1 MFLEFSQGTFIWQW
15 FHSWAGLNAMTIS
28 LIVASLV
35 VGLTRFTPVSTL
47 IKALVAGGTVATL
60 PLGLSKMGIASPIY
74 DEQLMAYLSFFG
86 AVAVVGLGVPYLLSQ
101 ILRSASGKNST
112 YTGLTG
118 QFSTPPFATAGASAN
133 GGTGQTMGM
142 GGDAPVQNTLNFRS
156 GPKAGDTINIGPKT
170 MTVGRSPDNDIVI
183 DDPTVSRKHA
193 RITFD
198 GNRFYVE
205 DLNSTSGTRVNGKN
219 VMREAIMA
227 GATIKLGNTE
237 IGFDNKGGYQ
247 EKFPPPG
254 APASDNPGE
263 TRVIGKSPSSMTW
276 LAGTAGAAVG
286 QTFHLKKGNNTM
298 GRDAGNAVV
307 LDDPYAS
314 RQHAVVR
321 VEDGK
326 AHLFDLGSSGGTK
339 VNGKG
344 IGGGRL
350 EPNSVIRVGE
360 TELSLLQV
368 DNPKQF
374 AQATMSGNTMMDRRG
389 EQVGVLVVK
398 SGVDAGKSFMLSEG
412 DNTIGRGNGPAI
424 SLSDESVSRQH
435 AVIRCQDGKL
445 TLFDVG
451 SRSGT
456 ALNGQSISGHPIT
469 NGDVISVGRSEFTMM
484 ASKAQPV
491 GV

>member
-1 MFLEFSQGTFIWQW
+1 MFLEFTQGTFIWQW

-28 LIVASLV
+28 LIVAALV
-35 VGLTRFTPVSTL
+35 VGLTRFTPVSTC

-60 PLGLSKMGIASPIY
+60 PLGLSKMGIAFPVY
-74 DEQLMAYLSFFG
+74 DPQLTAYLSFFG
-86 AVAVVGLGVPYLLSQ
+86 AVAVVGIGVPYLFSQ
-101 ILRSASGKNST
+101 ILRSTSGKKST

-118 QFSTPPFATAGASAN
+118 QFDNPVATKMGVKAN
-133 GGTGQTMGM
+133 EGMGQTMDF
-142 GGDAPVQNTLNFRS
+142 GGDSPVQNTLNFRS

-183 DDPTVSRKHA
+183 DDPTVSRQHA
-193 RITFD
+193 RITYD
-198 GNRFYVE
+198 GNKFYVE
-205 DLNSTSGTRVNGKN
+205 DLNSTSGTKVNGKN
-219 VMREAIMA
+219 VTREAIMA
-227 GATIKLGNTE
+227 GGTMKMGNTE
-237 IGFDNKGGYQ
+237 IGFNDNGVYQ
-247 EKFPPPG
+247 DKFPPQ
-254 APASDNPGE
+254 AVPASGNPGE
-263 TRVIGKSPSSMTW
+263 TRVIGKAPASMTW
-276 LAGTAGAAVG
+276 LAGTAGAAAG
-286 QTFHLKKGNNTM
+286 QTCHLKEGNNTI
-298 GRDAGNAVV
+298 GRDSDNAVV

-339 VNGKG
+339 VNGKE
-344 IGGGRL
+344 IGGGQVEL
-350 EPNSVIRVGE
+350 NSVIKAGE

-374 AQATMSGNTMMDRRG
+374 AQATMSGNTMVDRRG

-412 DNTIGRGNGPAI
+412 DNSIGRGNDAAI
-424 SLSDESVSRQH
+424 NLSDESVSRQH

-445 TLFDVG
+445 SLFDVG

-456 ALNGQSISGHPIT
+456 ALNGQSIGGRLIN
-469 NGDVISVGRSEFTMM
+469 NGDVISIGRSEFTMM
-484 ASKAQPV
+484 AAKPEPV

>member
-1 MFLEFSQGTFIWQW
+1 MFLEFTQGTFIWQW

-28 LIVASLV
+28 LIVAALV
-35 VGLTRFTPVSTL
+35 VGLTRFTPVSTC
-47 IKALVAGGTVATL
+47 IKALVGGGTVATL
-60 PLGLSKMGIASPIY
+60 PLGLSKMGIAFPVY
-74 DEQLMAYLSFFG
+74 DPQLTAYLSFFG
-86 AVAVVGLGVPYLLSQ
+86 AVAVVGLGVPYLFSQ
-101 ILRSASGKNST
+101 ILRSTSGKNST

-118 QFSTPPFATAGASAN
+118 QFDNPVAATAGASAN
-133 GGTGQTMGM
+133 GGMGQTRDF
-142 GGDAPVQNTLNFRS
+142 GGDAPNQNTLNFQS

-183 DDPTVSRKHA
+183 DDPTVSRQHA

-198 GNRFYVE
+198 GNQFYVE
-205 DLNSTSGTRVNGKN
+205 DLNSTSGTKINGKN
-219 VMREAIMA
+219 VAKEAIMA
-227 GATIKLGNTE
+227 GATMKMGNTE
-237 IGFDNKGGYQ
+237 IGFNNNGVYQ
-247 EKFPPPG
+247 EKFPPQSV
-254 APASDNPGE
+254 PASGNPGE
-263 TRVIGKSPSSMTW
+263 TRVIGKSPASMTW
-276 LAGTAGAAVG
+276 LAGTAGAAAG
-286 QTFHLKKGNNTM
+286 QTCHLKEGNNTI
-298 GRDAGNAVV
+298 GRDADNAVV
-307 LDDPYAS
+307 LDDPYTS

-339 VNGKG
+339 VNGKE
-344 IGGGRL
+344 IGGGRVEL
-350 EPNSVIRVGE
+350 NSVIKVGE

-374 AQATMSGNTMMDRRG
+374 AQATMSGNTMVDRRG

-412 DNTIGRGNGPAI
+412 DNSIGRGNDAAV

-435 AVIRCQDGKL
+435 AVIRCQDSKL
-445 TLFDVG
+445 SLFDVG

-456 ALNGQSISGHPIT
+456 VLNGQSIGGHLIT
-469 NGDVISVGRSEFTMM
+469 NGDVISIGRSKFTMM
-484 ASKAQPV
+484 AAKPEPV